1 MFKTVPILA
10 WSRKQ
15 IKFFLIEMEALVM
28 LRKHF
33 AAAGIENLQNSPKN
47 QSLNVKNSTVF
58 LSICLFGGLTILSSN
73 EAESFDESIYIW
85 LRGVSIGLC
94 SVVYEIMVWNSTI
107 LYGFIDRLAD
117 TVNESK

>member
-1 MFKTVPILA
+1 
-10 WSRKQ
+10 
-15 IKFFLIEMEALVM
+15 M

-58 LSICLFGGLTILSSN
+58 LSLCLFGGLTILSSN